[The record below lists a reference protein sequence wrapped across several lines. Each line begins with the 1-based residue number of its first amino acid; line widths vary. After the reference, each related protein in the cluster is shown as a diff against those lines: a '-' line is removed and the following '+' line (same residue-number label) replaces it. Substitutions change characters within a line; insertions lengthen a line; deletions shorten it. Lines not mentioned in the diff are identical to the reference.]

1 MVQTPSTER
10 RQYPRLALSANV
22 RFFHG
27 PSGRELPARTVNI
40 SKGGMMMFVPVAA
53 PLRAGQPIRL
63 LALPGP
69 GDVRFAPP
77 SGRPVEAT
85 VVRVDR
91 RALPAAGRVMAGVR
105 FAQALC

>member
-1 MVQTPSTER
+1 MAQPPSTER
-10 RQYPRLALSANV
+10 RQYPRLALSASV

-27 PSGRELPARTVNI
+27 PSGLELPARTVNI
-40 SKGGMMMFVPVAA
+40 SKGGMMMFVPVTA

-69 GDVRFAPP
+69 GDVRFCPP
-77 SGRPVEAT
+77 SGRPVDAT

-91 RALPAAGRVMAGVR
+91 RKLPARGRVAVGVK